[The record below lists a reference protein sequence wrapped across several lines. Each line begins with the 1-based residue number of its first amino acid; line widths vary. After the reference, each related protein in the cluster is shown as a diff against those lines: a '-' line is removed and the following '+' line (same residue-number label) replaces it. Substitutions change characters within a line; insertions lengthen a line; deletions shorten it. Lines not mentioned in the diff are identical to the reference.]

1 LQLRFYDM
9 QLVPR
14 AGLATPAIARSN
26 LLQISQWDA
35 CGRGFPDNI
44 VPLSIPVLVVSSS
57 VSSAI
62 RFLFSDLTC
71 FIVENLLTPMYV

>member
-1 LQLRFYDM
+1 VNVSLKLLHNSTQKF
-9 QLVPR
+9 
-14 AGLATPAIARSN
+14 TTN
-26 LLQISQWDA
+26 LYQWDA

-44 VPLSIPVLVVSSS
+44 VPLSLPVLVVSSS

-71 FIVENLLTPMYV
+71 FMKSGSAK